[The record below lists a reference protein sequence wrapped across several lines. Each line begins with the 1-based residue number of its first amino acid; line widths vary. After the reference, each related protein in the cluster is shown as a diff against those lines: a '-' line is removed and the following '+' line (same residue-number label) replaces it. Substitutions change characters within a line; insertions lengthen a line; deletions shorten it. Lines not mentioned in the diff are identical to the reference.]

1 MNYDYYLPLSQSIFE
16 IIIIVTIIVIVIVM
30 LILIWYLAVNS
41 HRCTQC
47 CEPCCT
53 CHNQTTWIHGPEFR
67 PTSNLHLGH
76 LGCLIDG
83 VWEPRLHFQWRRQLH
98 LQGRVGVVEP
108 LGGAVAVNGLVCS
121 WRFHGISWIQWDEMR
136 WFLVGKTSPPTM
148 GILHGQQ
155 LWNFHEK
162 WWLKQ
167 PQMGISWGFDGY
179 HLKNYPGWWSRRIPK
194 SFNLIPFPFAIGVPI
209 IVTTGFNTKMV
220 IHDLD
225 HWGVPSGNLT

>member
-1 MNYDYYLPLSQSIFE
+1 MLNYQRVPPQWSKSWMTILVLKPV
-16 IIIIVTIIVIVIVM
+16 VTIM
-30 LILIWYLAVNS
+30 GY
-41 HRCTQC
+41 
-47 CEPCCT
+47 PY
-53 CHNQTTWIHGPEFR
+53 G
-67 PTSNLHLGH
+67 
-76 LGCLIDG
+76 
-83 VWEPRLHFQWRRQLH
+83 EPRLHFQWRRQLH

-179 HLKNYPGWWSRRIPK
+179 YLKNYPGWWSRRIPK
-194 SFNLIPFPFAIGVPI
+194 SFNLIPFPFANPSIKQPRWPRWRFEVGLNSGPWIQVVWLWHVQQGSQHCVHLWLFTARYHI
-209 IVTTGFNTKMV
+209 RINMTITMTMIVTMIMISKIDCDKGR
-220 IHDLD
+220 
-225 HWGVPSGNLT
+225 